1 MRYLSEHRMEVEDYM
16 FALLSDEELKE
27 AYGDYMESI
36 IINIERSGKGIPLG
50 VPLLLA

>member
-1 MRYLSEHRMEVEDYM
+1 M

-27 AYGDYMESI
+27 AYGDYRESI
-36 IINIERSGKGIPLG
+36 VINIERSSKGTPLG